1 MTTVRRNR
9 QLPGSLQ
16 YPASSRVPKGLSPA
30 AAAIYPLIAKGR
42 DFIVETVRPDDTSV
56 LLPPLMRIRKAN
68 QGVQALV
75 VRERPEDITRTAEL
89 LRREFNRRSG
99 RKRRFSVVAL
109 ESAETLRKQDELVS
123 HTPDVLVSSASRII
137 DQLRRANLEL
147 QTVRTCV
154 LEQPEGAEA
163 DGFRADIEFIYS
175 KLGSIADPPQTALF
189 AAPGSEQGE
198 SISALLRR
206 PAVVVIPQEGESTS
220 HVSQQER
227 KTVGKKS
234 FQHVRQ
240 DQALKNRI
248 KEIVREIHDE
258 EDPDEL
264 NAYRS
269 MINGNVSVFTRG
281 YFAAYLL
288 KQLYAGTTER
298 GRKSRSGGT
307 AADRNTNGR
316 GSKAAAA
323 PQKPASGDVDTPT
336 ENTTSIFISV
346 GKNRKVFPRDLIQL
360 FSGVD
365 SITSDDIGQIKILD
379 NYSFVELANDK
390 TDSAIQA
397 LNNTEFRGR
406 KLTVNYARKKD

>member
-1 MTTVRRNR
+1 MTTVRRSR

-16 YPASSRVPKGLSPA
+16 HPANSRVPKGLAPA
-30 AAAIYPLIAKGR
+30 AAAIYPFIAKGR
-42 DFIVETVRPDDTSV
+42 DLIVETVRPDDTSV

-89 LRREFNRRSG
+89 LRRELDRRSG

-109 ESAETLRKQDELVS
+109 DTVETSRKQDELVS
-123 HTPDVLVSSASRII
+123 QTPDVLVSSASRII
-137 DQLRRANLEL
+137 DQLRRDNLEL
-147 QTVRTCV
+147 KTVRTCV
-154 LEQPEGAEA
+154 LEQPEGAA
-163 DGFRADIEFIYS
+163 AGGFRADIEFIYS
-175 KLGSIADPPQTALF
+175 KLGYSGESPQTALF
-189 AAPGSEQGE
+189 TTPGSGQGE

-206 PAVVVIPQEGESTS
+206 PAVVVIPEEEESTS
-220 HVSQQER
+220 HASQQER
-227 KTVGKKS
+227 KTVSKKS

-248 KEIVREIHDE
+248 QEIVREIHDD

-269 MINGNVSVFTRG
+269 VINANVSIFTRG
-281 YFAAYLL
+281 YFAAYLM
-288 KQLYAGTTER
+288 KQLYKGPSSDR
-298 GRKSRSGGT
+298 GRKSRSAGSS
-307 AADRNTNGR
+307 ANGR
-316 GSKAAAA
+316 GQKNATA
-323 PQKPASGDVDTPT
+323 QKPAATEVETPT
-336 ENTTSIFISV
+336 ENTSSIFISV

-365 SITSDDIGQIKILD
+365 SITPDDIGQIKILD

-390 TDSAIQA
+390 TDSAIEA

>member
-1 MTTVRRNR
+1 MTTVRRSR
-9 QLPGSLQ
+9 QLPVSLQ
-16 YPASSRVPKGLSPA
+16 HPANSRVPKGLEPP

-56 LLPPLMRIRKAN
+56 LLPPLMRIRKTN

-99 RKRRFSVVAL
+99 RRRRFSVVAL
-109 ESAETLRKQDELVS
+109 DTDETSRKQVELVS
-123 HTPDVLVSSASRII
+123 QTPDVLVASASRII
-137 DQLRRANLEL
+137 DHLRRDNLEL
-147 QTVRTCV
+147 QAVRTCV
-154 LEQPEGAEA
+154 LEQPEGAKA
-163 DGFRADIEFIYS
+163 KGFNADIEFIYS
-175 KLGSIADPPQTALF
+175 KLGKYGESPQTALF
-189 AAPGSEQGE
+189 TAPGSDQGE

-206 PAVVVIPQEGESTS
+206 PAVVVVPQEGESTS
-220 HVSQQER
+220 HASQQER
-227 KTVGKKS
+227 KTVSKKS

-240 DQALKNRI
+240 DQALKKRI
-248 KEIVREIHDE
+248 KEIVREIHDD

-264 NAYRS
+264 NAYRAI
-269 MINGNVSVFTRG
+269 INANVSIFARG
-281 YFAAYLL
+281 YFSAYLL
-288 KQLYAGTTER
+288 KQMYAGSTDR
-298 GRKSRSGGT
+298 GRTARSAG
-307 AADRNTNGR
+307 NTNGR
-316 GSKAAAA
+316 SARAAAA
-323 PQKPASGDVDTPT
+323 AAQKPAAADDDGAA
-336 ENTTSIFISV
+336 ENSSSIFISV

-365 SITSDDIGQIKILD
+365 SITPDDIGQIKILD

-390 TDSAIQA
+390 TDSAIEA